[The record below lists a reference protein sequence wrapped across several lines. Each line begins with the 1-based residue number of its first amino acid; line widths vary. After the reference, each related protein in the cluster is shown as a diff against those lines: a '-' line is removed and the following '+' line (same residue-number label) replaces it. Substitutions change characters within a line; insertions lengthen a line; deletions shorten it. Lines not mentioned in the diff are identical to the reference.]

1 MPELPQI
8 EDFRRLFLENTP
20 LLDVRAPVE
29 FHKGSVP
36 LAENH
41 PIINDEERHQIG
53 KRYKE
58 MGQDEAMTL
67 AYDLVSG
74 EIKQQRIEA
83 WQRFAAEHPSGV
95 LFCWRGGMRSKLA
108 QQALYEESGILYPR
122 IKGGYKALRHFL
134 LDELQSATEA
144 LSYLRIGG
152 RTGVGKTLFLN
163 TLPNSIDLEG
173 MARHRGSAF
182 GPRAIP
188 QPSQVDFENTL
199 AIALLRYRAHTQAPL
214 AIEDESRNIGA
225 VTIPEPLFK
234 KLRQSPL
241 LLLEA
246 SREERVEISFKEYVS
261 DTLQEYQHYFGEE
274 EGFARWCDYLLG
286 SIDKIKRRLGGER
299 HAAFRALLER
309 AIAAYQGSGDDA
321 LFKEL
326 IAELLFNYY
335 DPMYDYQ
342 IGKNEDLIALRG
354 DAATLREYLDS
365 LPAGRE

>member
-1 MPELPQI
+1 MELPQI
-8 EDFRRLFLENTP
+8 EDFRKLFLEDTP
-20 LLDVRAPVE
+20 LLDVRAPIE
-29 FHKGSVP
+29 FKKGSLP

-41 PIINDEERHQIG
+41 PIINDEERHRIG
-53 KRYKE
+53 TRYKE
-58 MGQDEAMTL
+58 LGQDEAMAL
-67 AYDLVSG
+67 GYELVSG
-74 EIKQQRIEA
+74 DTKHRRIDA
-83 WQRFAAEHPSGV
+83 WKRFASQHPDGV

-134 LDELQSATEA
+134 IEELETSTESI
-144 LSYLRIGG
+144 SYLRIGG

-163 TLPNSIDLEG
+163 TLSNSIDLEG

-188 QPSQVDFENTL
+188 QPSQADFENAL
-199 AIALLRYRAHTQAPL
+199 SIALLKYRASSNAPL
-214 AIEDESRNIGA
+214 AVEDESRNIGA
-225 VTIPEPLFK
+225 VTIPEHLFK

-246 SREERVEISFKEYVS
+246 SREERVEISFKEYVE
-261 DTLQEYQHYFGEE
+261 DTLQEYQHYYGEE
-274 EGFARWCDYLLG
+274 QGDSLWSEYLLG

-299 HAAFRALLER
+299 HAAFRAKLEQAIDIYR
-309 AIAAYQGSGDDA
+309 ASRDDA
-321 LFKEL
+321 LFKDL

-342 IGKNEDLIALRG
+342 IGKNEGLIAFRG
-354 DAATLREYLDS
+354 DAAALTSYIEELYAKEV
-365 LPAGRE
+365 

>member
-8 EDFRRLFLENTP
+8 EDFHRLFLEDIP

-29 FHKGSVP
+29 FHKGSLP
-36 LAENH
+36 QAENH
-41 PIINDEERHQIG
+41 PIINDEERHLIG
-53 KRYKE
+53 TRYKE
-58 MGQDEAMTL
+58 MGQDEAMAL
-67 AYDLVSG
+67 GYELVSG
-74 EIKQQRIEA
+74 ETKHRRIEE
-83 WQRFAAEHPSGV
+83 WRQFASQHPDGV

-134 LDELQSATEA
+134 IEELETSTQSI
-144 LSYLRIGG
+144 SYLRIGG

-163 TLPNSIDLEG
+163 TLPNSVDLEG

-188 QPSQVDFENTL
+188 QPMQVDFENAL
-199 AIALLRYRAHTQAPL
+199 SIALLKYRAASTAPL

-225 VTIPEPLFK
+225 VTIPENLFK

-246 SREERVEISFKEYVS
+246 SREERIEISFQEYVV
-261 DTLQEYQHYFGEE
+261 DTLQEYQHYYGEE
-274 EGFARWCDYLLG
+274 EGDRLWSDYLLG
-286 SIDKIKRRLGGER
+286 SIDKIKKRLGGVR
-299 HAAFRALLER
+299 HAESRTKLEQ
-309 AIAAYQGSGDDA
+309 AIHAYRSSGDDA

-326 IAELLFNYY
+326 IGELLFDYY

-342 IGKNEDLIALRG
+342 ISKNEGLITFRG
-354 DAATLREYLDS
+354 DAAS
-365 LPAGRE
+365 LTAYIEEVSTKKS